1 MRAPLFMGGLSLL
14 RANARARAPIN
25 VFNVIYKRLGPLSST
40 RTNRASIHRAHAR
53 APLSRHTRARAL
65 AHHAREFFTLFLYSR
80 LSSSRL
86 ESTLLLSCRLAF
98 SLVSS
103 LAFCLSHLISLI
115 SIAISPLVFRLRR
128 SSLILPCLPSP
139 LFSHTPECTSSSCEP
154 FPRLPFSGHKRWRVC
169 AGVTHPAG
177 RPKSV
182 CEKSAQQLACQRA
195 RPREERA
202 LTHPGQPPHRSEH
215 GPENISQT
223 QGTRSTSVGRGG

>member
-1 MRAPLFMGGLSLL
+1 MREARVETRRGGQRVRAPLFMGGLSLL

-128 SSLILPCLPSP
+128 SSLTLPCLPLLSSP
-139 LFSHTPECTSSSCEP
+139 TPQ
-154 FPRLPFSGHKRWRVC
+154 
-169 AGVTHPAG
+169 
-177 RPKSV
+177 
-182 CEKSAQQLACQRA
+182 SAHLLAASPSLVSLSLAINDGACVLA
-195 RPREERA
+195 
-202 LTHPGQPPHRSEH
+202 
-215 GPENISQT
+215 
-223 QGTRSTSVGRGG
+223 

>member
-128 SSLILPCLPSP
+128 SSLTLPCLPSP
-139 LFSHTPECTSSSCEP
+139 LFSHSPECTSSSCEP

-177 RPKSV
+177 RPAEISLRKERTTASLPA
-182 CEKSAQQLACQRA
+182 SATARGA
-195 RPREERA
+195 RPHTPRTAPASFRTRA
-202 LTHPGQPPHRSEH
+202 
-215 GPENISQT
+215 
-223 QGTRSTSVGRGG
+223 